1 MATAELITSNR
12 MTRANPGGAGYRLP
26 LINNGEFRFNGTG
39 CSMAAFG
46 DAVDKLGQIEDM
58 FTMKEL
64 EELYRRKEA
73 GQL

>member
-12 MTRANPGGAGYRLP
+12 MTRANPGGRGYRLP
-26 LINNGEFRFNGTG
+26 LNNNGEFHIDGMG
-39 CSMAAFG
+39 YHMAAFG

-64 EELYRRKEA
+64 EELFRRKKA

>member
-1 MATAELITSNR
+1 MATAELITHNR
-12 MTRANPGGAGYRLP
+12 MTRGNPDGRTYRLP
-26 LINNGEFRFNGTG
+26 LNVGGEFRIIGEG
-39 CSMAAFG
+39 VSMAAFG

-64 EELYRRKEA
+64 EELYRRKKE